1 MLNYSLSRIHQQM
14 LKLVNTNVSK
24 QNSALE
30 VEDLLVKD
38 SCSKHQVGSSG
49 NLSDLVSSQTSS
61 VATASKVRRISFS
74 QFQGRYLY
82 FKADSY
88 HAIESLLTSLGLSL
102 PSQWSDRLQ
111 RYIFSLTYS
120 SAAHYLYMDDIP
132 TILQNIK
139 RRFRFQLF
147 AFAFQLQTT
156 SLPRA
161 ITYIP
166 IAPCQSQIFK
176 LCLDGNIEMVKLWFK
191 GSRVSPFVV
200 NQHGENLLHVSN
212 ISYLIPHQVA
222 KFKSSRRDMHM
233 QNYVICY
240 WTLG

>member
-1 MLNYSLSRIHQQM
+1 MLNCSLSRIHQQM
-14 LKLVNTNVSK
+14 LNLANTNVSK

-30 VEDLLVKD
+30 VGDLLVKD
-38 SCSKHQVGSSG
+38 NSSEHQAR
-49 NLSDLVSSQTSS
+49 NSDDLLDLASSQTSA
-61 VATASKVRRISFS
+61 VVTASKARRTSFS
-74 QFQGRYLY
+74 QYQGRYLY
-82 FKADSY
+82 FKVDSY
-88 HAIESLLTSLGLSL
+88 HAIESLLTSLGVAL
-102 PSQWSDRLQ
+102 PSQWNDRLQ
-111 RYIFSLTYS
+111 RYLFSLTYS

-132 TILQNIK
+132 TILRNIK
-139 RRFRFQLF
+139 RRFRIQLF
-147 AFAFQLQTT
+147 TFAFQLQTT

-161 ITYIP
+161 LTYIP

-176 LCLDGNIEMVKLWFK
+176 LCLDGNIDMVKIWFK

-212 ISYLIPHQVA
+212 ISCIIPHPVA

-233 QNYVICY
+233 QNYVICC